1 MNLSSHSPRFLAGA
15 ILATALALASLPTS
29 AAELKIG
36 TIDLKKVFDGYWKKV
51 VADASIK
58 DEANGLEKELKAFTD
73 EHDKAVS
80 DYKKALDE
88 ANNQAVSADER
99 EKRKKDAEG
108 KLIKVNDLR
117 QTIEQFNRTARG
129 NLEEKLRRTRDNLVK
144 EIQTVVSSKAKSLG
158 FSLVLDTSEP
168 EPGGRPSSVIYS
180 NGDNDITVNVLA
192 QLNANAP
199 PDLPVTDD
207 KKDKGEDKKNDNKD
221 KK

>member
-1 MNLSSHSPRFLAGA
+1 
-15 ILATALALASLPTS
+15 
-29 AAELKIG
+29 
-36 TIDLKKVFDGYWKKV
+36 
-51 VADASIK
+51 
-58 DEANGLEKELKAFTD
+58 GLEKELKAFTD

-99 EKRKKDAEG
+99 EKRKKEAEG

-129 NLEEKLRRTRDNLVK
+129 NLEEELRRTADNLVK
-144 EIQTVVSSKAKSLG
+144 EIQAVVCCKAKSVG

-180 NGDNDITVNVLA
+180 NGDNDITTNVLA

-207 KKDKGEDKKNDNKD
+207 KKDKDKGEDKKNDKKD
-221 KK
+221 K